1 MVNTQHD
8 CSFCRNCQAKAIFTT
23 ARKAPEA
30 VNAPPPSRII
40 VERECQ
46 RSVYYLAIFDINYE
60 VNPPS
65 LYKLQR
71 YLSRD
76 ADCQSVRDVDG
87 LASEAADYSPPT
99 LSQKL
104 SNF

>member
-8 CSFCRNCQAKAIFTT
+8 CSFYGDCQAKAIFST
-23 ARKAPEA
+23 ACKAPEV
-30 VNAPPPSRII
+30 VNAPPPSRI
-40 VERECQ
+40 VVKRECQ
-46 RSVYYLAIFDINYE
+46 RSVYYLVIFDINYE

-65 LYKLQR
+65 LDKLQCN
-71 YLSRD
+71 LSRD
-76 ADCQSVRDVDG
+76 ADCQSVGDVDG
-87 LASEAADYSPPT
+87 LASEAADYSPSP